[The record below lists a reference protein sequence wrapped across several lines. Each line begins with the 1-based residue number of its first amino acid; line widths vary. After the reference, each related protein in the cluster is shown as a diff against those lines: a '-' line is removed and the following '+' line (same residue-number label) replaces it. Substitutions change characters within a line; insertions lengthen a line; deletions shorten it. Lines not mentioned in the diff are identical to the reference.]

1 MIGLRI
7 DLELV
12 DGTKHEL
19 DVTWGVAYRWQ
30 LSHPN
35 TTIEEFT
42 EKRRLDE
49 MVDLAW
55 EAAKTAGL
63 NPEPVHQWIDKVE
76 KVKFSYPKA
85 QTQN

>member
-85 QTQN
+85 QEQT

>member
-7 DLELV
+7 DVELV
-12 DGTKHEL
+12 DGAQHQL

-35 TTIEEFT
+35 SSVEAFA
-42 EKRRLDE
+42 EKRSIDE
-49 MVDLAW
+49 MVELAW

-63 NPEPVHQWIDKVE
+63 NPEPVHQWVDKIA

-85 QTQN
+85 EA

>member
-7 DLELV
+7 DVELL
-12 DGTKHEL
+12 DGQQHQL

-35 TTIEEFT
+35 TSIEEFSDQ
-42 EKRRLDE
+42 RRIDH
-49 MVDLAW
+49 MADLAW

-63 NPEPVHQWIDKVE
+63 NPEPVHVWVDKIA

-85 QTQN
+85 DSPA